1 MRNKNRIFIIIVL
14 VILLVLQ
21 ILSSIY
27 SFYVPFIF
35 YAVVLFYFLLGF
47 IKDQLVDKLF
57 IFLISAFCFLGL
69 TSRDGISFFSISI
82 FFQYRLSFFLP
93 SFLIGLLVQKMNNS
107 VRESLFF
114 GITPLL
120 LQSILMSFIS
130 VNPLIIIFS
139 LYIIVTFLFFLKV
152 KNLKNNNLFYF
163 LIPLFIY
170 FIVGFFAFKTP
181 GIKEVSIFISLLF
194 IILFLYFLMKKIRR
208 KQIF

>member
-1 MRNKNRIFIIIVL
+1 MRNKNRIFIITVL
-14 VILLVLQ
+14 IILIVLQ

-35 YAVVLFYFLLGF
+35 YAVVLYYFLLGF
-47 IKDQLVDKLF
+47 INDKYVDKFF
-57 IFLISAFCFLGL
+57 IFLISTFCFLGL
-69 TSRDGISFFSISI
+69 TSREGISFFSISI
-82 FFQYRLSFFLP
+82 FVQYRLSFFLP

-114 GITPLL
+114 GVAPLL

-139 LYIIVTFLFFLKV
+139 LYIIVAFLFFLKV
-152 KNLKNNNLFYF
+152 KNLKNNNLFCF

-170 FIVGFFAFKTP
+170 FIVGFFAFKIP
-181 GIKEVSIFISLLF
+181 GIKEVSIFLSLL
-194 IILFLYFLMKKIRR
+194 IIIFLLYFLIKKFKRNQMI
-208 KQIF
+208 